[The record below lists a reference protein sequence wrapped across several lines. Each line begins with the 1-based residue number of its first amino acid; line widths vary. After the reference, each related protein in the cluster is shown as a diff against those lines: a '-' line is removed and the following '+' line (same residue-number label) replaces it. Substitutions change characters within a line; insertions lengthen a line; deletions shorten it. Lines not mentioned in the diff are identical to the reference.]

1 MSNITKEQAQEMQDR
16 VERLRKASQFIED
29 ARNTPFE
36 LVEKRQNSPRVGS
49 YPKTSATVGAKPNRA
64 SGAVMAGPQTPLQKM
79 QALGRMPG
87 RKMNKTEAAYARL
100 LETQKHMGEI
110 LWWAFEPINIRLA
123 DNTFYKV
130 DFLVLLADM
139 RIEAHETKGHWTD
152 DALVKFKV
160 AANILPFPFK
170 AIRMAK
176 GSFETILEK

>member
-1 MSNITKEQAQEMQDR
+1 MSNFKGWEGYTGKPAKRTETPHA
-16 VERLRKASQFIED
+16 ERI
-29 ARNTPFE
+29 
-36 LVEKRQNSPRVGS
+36 
-49 YPKTSATVGAKPNRA
+49 PKTGTTIGAKAERA
-64 SGAVMAGPQTPLQKM
+64 SGAATGRPQTPLQKM

-100 LETQKHMGEI
+100 LETQKHVGEI

-139 RIEAHETKGHWTD
+139 RIEAHETKGFWTD

-170 AIRMAK
+170 AIRMVK
-176 GSFETILEK
+176 GCFEIILEK

>member
-1 MSNITKEQAQEMQDR
+1 MNWTKEAAEQAQDR
-16 VERLRKASQFIED
+16 VNRLATSPNGQHTFTRKETESGTEITMVAP
-29 ARNTPFE
+29 AR
-36 LVEKRQNSPRVGS
+36 
-49 YPKTSATVGAKPNRA
+49 
-64 SGAVMAGPQTPLQKM
+64 PQTPLRKM

-100 LETQKHMGEI
+100 LETQKYIGEI

-139 RIEAHETKGHWTD
+139 TLQAHETKGHWTD

-170 AIRMAK
+170 AIRMVK

>member
-1 MSNITKEQAQEMQDR
+1 MSSWTQADVDRIIGKQEAAKRAETPNIGRTP
-16 VERLRKASQFIED
+16 KA
-29 ARNTPFE
+29 
-36 LVEKRQNSPRVGS
+36 
-49 YPKTSATVGAKPNRA
+49 ATTIGAKAEHA
-64 SGAVMAGPQTPLQKM
+64 SGVTRAQPQTPLQKM

-100 LETQKHMGEI
+100 LETQKYMGEI

-139 RIEAHETKGHWTD
+139 RIEARETKGFWTD

-170 AIRMAK
+170 AIRMVN
-176 GSFETILEK
+176 GIFETILEK

>member
-1 MSNITKEQAQEMQDR
+1 MSSWTQADVDR
-16 VERLRKASQFIED
+16 HIGKQQA
-29 ARNTPFE
+29 A
-36 LVEKRQNSPRVGS
+36 KR
-49 YPKTSATVGAKPNRA
+49 TE
-64 SGAVMAGPQTPLQKM
+64 TPLQKM

-100 LETQKHMGEI
+100 LETQKYMGEI

-139 RIEAHETKGHWTD
+139 TLQAHETKGHWTD

>member
-1 MSNITKEQAQEMQDR
+1 MSSWTQADVDR
-16 VERLRKASQFIED
+16 HIGKQQA
-29 ARNTPFE
+29 A
-36 LVEKRQNSPRVGS
+36 KR
-49 YPKTSATVGAKPNRA
+49 TE
-64 SGAVMAGPQTPLQKM
+64 TPLQKM

-100 LETQKHMGEI
+100 LETQKYMGEI
-110 LWWAFEPINIRLA
+110 LWFAFEPINIRLA

-130 DFLVLLADM
+130 DWLVLLSDM
-139 RIEAHETKGHWTD
+139 TLQAHETKGHWTD

>member
-1 MSNITKEQAQEMQDR
+1 MSSWTQAD
-16 VERLRKASQFIED
+16 VDKFIGR
-29 ARNTPFE
+29 AHAA
-36 LVEKRQNSPRVGS
+36 KR
-49 YPKTSATVGAKPNRA
+49 TV
-64 SGAVMAGPQTPLQKM
+64 TPLQKM

-100 LETQKHMGEI
+100 LEAKKHTGEV

-139 RIEAHETKGHWTD
+139 RLEAHETKGFWTD

-160 AANILPFPFK
+160 AAAILPFPFK
-170 AIRMAK
+170 AIRMTK
-176 GSFETILEK
+176 GAFETILEK

>member
-1 MSNITKEQAQEMQDR
+1 MSSWTHADLKKLIGRTQSA
-16 VERLRKASQFIED
+16 
-29 ARNTPFE
+29 
-36 LVEKRQNSPRVGS
+36 NSPI
-49 YPKTSATVGAKPNRA
+49 
-64 SGAVMAGPQTPLQKM
+64 TPLQKM

-100 LETQKHMGEI
+100 LEAKKNTGDV

-139 RIEAHETKGHWTD
+139 RLEAHETKGFWTD

-160 AANILPFPFK
+160 AAAILPFPFK
-170 AIRMAK
+170 AVRMTK
-176 GSFETILEK
+176 GAFETILEK

>member
-1 MSNITKEQAQEMQDR
+1 MSITSEQAAEMQAR
-16 VERLRKASQFIED
+16 VNAHKTPHSERS
-29 ARNTPFE
+29 T
-36 LVEKRQNSPRVGS
+36 
-49 YPKTSATVGAKPNRA
+49 KTSTTVGVKAERNAWAEIAK
-64 SGAVMAGPQTPLQKM
+64 PQTPLQKM

-100 LETQKHMGEI
+100 LETQKYMGEI

-130 DFLVLLADM
+130 DWLVLLADM
-139 RIEAHETKGHWTD
+139 RIEARETKGFWTD

-170 AIRMAK
+170 AIRMVK
-176 GSFETILEK
+176 GNFETILEK

>member
-1 MSNITKEQAQEMQDR
+1 MSSWTQADVDAAKAKIKTGQN
-16 VERLRKASQFIED
+16 LRSKQRS
-29 ARNTPFE
+29 
-36 LVEKRQNSPRVGS
+36 
-49 YPKTSATVGAKPNRA
+49 PKTAAMVGERPERGGLAATAQ
-64 SGAVMAGPQTPLQKM
+64 PQTPLQKM

-100 LETQKHMGEI
+100 LETKKFMGEI

-130 DFLVLLADM
+130 DFLVLDSVM
-139 RIEAHETKGHWTD
+139 RLEAHETKGFWTD

-160 AANILPFPFK
+160 AASILPFPFK
-170 AIRMAK
+170 ALRMVK